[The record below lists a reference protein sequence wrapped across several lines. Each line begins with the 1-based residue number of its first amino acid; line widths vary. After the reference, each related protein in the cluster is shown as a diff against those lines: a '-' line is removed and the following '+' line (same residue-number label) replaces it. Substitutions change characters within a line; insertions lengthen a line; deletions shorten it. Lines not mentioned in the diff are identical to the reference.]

1 MTDPIAHLPPKP
13 REEGAAMLIVM
24 LVLLMVTATATFAM
38 HSTAYEIR
46 AAGHTRMATQ
56 SYYVAD
62 TGITGAL
69 GWVDAI
75 GAQAVDSIFEQH
87 EEADRQLEL
96 SPLEPSL
103 ATDKFAHRI
112 YGEDLGAMG
121 SPIGRNELG
130 PRQIY
135 EPQITVD
142 IYDHHTFPAV
152 SAGHRSDGHG
162 SMEFF
167 RATYVSRGR
176 VRIPGDADARHDV
189 TVRRRD
195 YNEGARDMRA
205 VAVSGPYMDDD

>member
-1 MTDPIAHLPPKP
+1 MLVV
-13 REEGAAMLIVM
+13 MLI
-24 LVLLMVTATATFAM
+24 LLMVTATATFAM

-62 TGITGAL
+62 TGLTGAL

-75 GAQAVDSIFEQH
+75 GAQAVDSIFEEH
-87 EEADRQLEL
+87 EEASRQLDL
-96 SPLEPSL
+96 SPLEPPL
-103 ATDKFAHRI
+103 ATDKYAHRI
-112 YGEDLGAMG
+112 YGADLGATG
-121 SPIGRNELG
+121 SPITRMELG

-135 EPQITVD
+135 EPEITVD

-176 VRIPGDADARHDV
+176 IRIPGGADEQRDLGP
-189 TVRRRD
+189 RIRD